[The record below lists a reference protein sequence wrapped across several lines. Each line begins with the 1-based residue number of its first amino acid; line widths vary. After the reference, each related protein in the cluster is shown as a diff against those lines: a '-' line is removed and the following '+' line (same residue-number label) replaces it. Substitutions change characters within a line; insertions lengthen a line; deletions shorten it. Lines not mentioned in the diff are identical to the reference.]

1 MDAYEALDILDNS
14 VMREGGGQALR
25 VLQRVVEAAGA
36 VVTPTSLEYAQL
48 IKRMD
53 DLRKAL
59 SGEP

>member
-48 IKRMD
+48 IKRMN

-59 SGEP
+59 RGEP

>member
-59 SGEP
+59 RGEP